1 VLLYLLQLPRGF
13 LLLNID
19 GYDSFNLKVPCVK
32 CGATIFV
39 EADTGNHLYLFKC
52 GNCNSGI
59 AVTSN
64 NVVCVS
70 PEFLDYLV
78 GRYGAKCVGAVLE
91 TDLSDRFNLVK
102 GLDGSDFPT
111 ISKEDVSSIRDT
123 LKNDVDVTIA
133 IDNLGD
139 I

>member
-1 VLLYLLQLPRGF
+1 VLLYPLQLLRGF

-39 EADTGNHLYLFKC
+39 EADTGNPLYLFKC
-52 GNCNSGI
+52 GNCKAGM

-70 PEFLDYLV
+70 PEFIDYLED
-78 GRYGAKCVGAVLE
+78 RYGAKCVGAVLG

-111 ISKEDVSSIRDT
+111 ISKEDVSNIRDV
-123 LKNDVDVTIA
+123 LKSDVDVNTA